1 MQKISL
7 NNDCLSIANAIIL
20 HSIQLQRLNFRPQF
34 IKQKLETGEWKKTEK
49 KNKNKTKARKN
60 NRRKTFNSE
69 QILRKDE

>member
-49 KNKNKTKARKN
+49 KTKTKQKGEKITEEKRL
-60 NRRKTFNSE
+60 
-69 QILRKDE
+69 ILSKF